1 MFIFLL
7 LPYFVVILF
16 EIIICRLTILY
27 TSIGT
32 ALKYVGMK
40 TTSLVFTTNIH
51 SEVTTSIL
59 SQIEE

>member
-7 LPYFVVILF
+7 LPYFVVIL
-16 EIIICRLTILY
+16 RLTILY

>member
-7 LPYFVVILF
+7 LPYFVVILRF
-16 EIIICRLTILY
+16 LTILY